1 MQAKAAAPEA
11 QPRPGLGPDPERSSR
26 ARALLGTGRGSER
39 GLDGRSR
46 GSAILTNQVPTNP
59 AKPKAG
65 RLAPPAEGSPVPA
78 PGTRQV
84 GCDRGHRPSGH
95 RGDLGPFNPGLPVEV
110 PVWLAINLKQ
120 RQKCRLIPPEWM
132 DVGKL
137 EEIRDQERKE
147 DTFTPMPSPYYMELT
162 KLLLNYASDNIPR
175 ADEIRTLVK
184 DTWDTRMA
192 KLRLSADSFVRQQEA
207 HAKLDNLTL
216 MEINS
221 TGTFLTQA
229 LDHMYK
235 LRTNLQPG
243 EGSHSQ
249 EF

>member
-1 MQAKAAAPEA
+1 SS
-11 QPRPGLGPDPERSSR
+11 DPEFVF
-26 ARALLGTGRGSER
+26 
-39 GLDGRSR
+39 
-46 GSAILTNQVPTNP
+46 Q
-59 AKPKAG
+59 
-65 RLAPPAEGSPVPA
+65 
-78 PGTRQV
+78 
-84 GCDRGHRPSGH
+84 
-95 RGDLGPFNPGLPVEV
+95 GDLGPFNPGLPVEV

-175 ADEIRTLVK
+175 ADKIRTLVK
-184 DTWDTRMA
+184 DTWDTRVA

-216 MEINS
+216 MEINT

-243 EGSHSQ
+243 ESSHSQ
-249 EF
+249 DF

>member
-1 MQAKAAAPEA
+1 MGSEGGRG
-11 QPRPGLGPDPERSSR
+11 RPGAIPVRSR
-26 ARALLGTGRGSER
+26 FRLGTIPV
-39 GLDGRSR
+39 RSR
-46 GSAILTNQVPTNP
+46 FHPGSTP
-59 AKPKAG
+59 
-65 RLAPPAEGSPVPA
+65 
-78 PGTRQV
+78 
-84 GCDRGHRPSGH
+84 
-95 RGDLGPFNPGLPVEV
+95 GDLGPFNPGLPVEV

-184 DTWDTRMA
+184 DTWDTRVA

-216 MEINS
+216 MEINT

-235 LRTNLQPG
+235 LRRNLQPA

-249 EF
+249 DF

>member
-1 MQAKAAAPEA
+1 MGSEGGRG
-11 QPRPGLGPDPERSSR
+11 RPGAIPVRSR
-26 ARALLGTGRGSER
+26 FRLGTIPV
-39 GLDGRSR
+39 RSR
-46 GSAILTNQVPTNP
+46 FHPGSTP
-59 AKPKAG
+59 
-65 RLAPPAEGSPVPA
+65 
-78 PGTRQV
+78 
-84 GCDRGHRPSGH
+84 
-95 RGDLGPFNPGLPVEV
+95 GDLGPFNPGLPVEV

-184 DTWDTRMA
+184 DTWDTRVA

-207 HAKLDNLTL
+207 HAK
-216 MEINS
+216 ME
-221 TGTFLTQA
+221 
-229 LDHMYK
+229 
-235 LRTNLQPG
+235 PG
-243 EGSHSQ
+243 QGSATTRHCDTHHDPAGAEKAPESK
-249 EF
+249 EKG

>member
-1 MQAKAAAPEA
+1 MTGTGGTGLGEEAVQPPQEDWEGAVLSPTFFGVCAAPESW
-11 QPRPGLGPDPERSSR
+11 LGVS
-26 ARALLGTGRGSER
+26 
-39 GLDGRSR
+39 
-46 GSAILTNQVPTNP
+46 
-59 AKPKAG
+59 
-65 RLAPPAEGSPVPA
+65 GSPGA
-78 PGTRQV
+78 DQNPGSPQGDPRDSREMEFVAVTPV
-84 GCDRGHRPSGH
+84 KHLEI
-95 RGDLGPFNPGLPVEV
+95 GDLGPFNPGLPVEV

-243 EGSHSQ
+243 ESSHSQ
-249 EF
+249 DF

>member
-1 MQAKAAAPEA
+1 ME
-11 QPRPGLGPDPERSSR
+11 
-26 ARALLGTGRGSER
+26 
-39 GLDGRSR
+39 
-46 GSAILTNQVPTNP
+46 
-59 AKPKAG
+59 
-65 RLAPPAEGSPVPA
+65 PAEVEFLAEKELVTIVPNFSL
-78 PGTRQV
+78 
-84 GCDRGHRPSGH
+84 DRIHLIG
-95 RGDLGPFNPGLPVEV
+95 GDLGPFNPGLPVEV

-216 MEINS
+216 MEIN
-221 TGTFLTQA
+221 TAGTFLTQA

-243 EGSHSQ
+243 ESSHSQ
-249 EF
+249 DF

>member
-1 MQAKAAAPEA
+1 ME
-11 QPRPGLGPDPERSSR
+11 
-26 ARALLGTGRGSER
+26 
-39 GLDGRSR
+39 
-46 GSAILTNQVPTNP
+46 
-59 AKPKAG
+59 
-65 RLAPPAEGSPVPA
+65 PAEAEFLAEKELVTIPSLLPYSPLQFVF
-78 PGTRQV
+78 Q
-84 GCDRGHRPSGH
+84 
-95 RGDLGPFNPGLPVEV
+95 GDLGPFNPGLPVEV

-132 DVGKL
+132 DVEKL
-137 EEIRDQERKE
+137 EEIRDRERKE

-162 KLLLNYASDNIPR
+162 KLLLNYASDNIPK

-192 KLRLSADSFVRQQEA
+192 KLRLSADSFVRQQEV

-216 MEINS
+216 MEINT

-243 EGSHSQ
+243 EGAHSQ
-249 EF
+249 DF

>member
-1 MQAKAAAPEA
+1 ME
-11 QPRPGLGPDPERSSR
+11 
-26 ARALLGTGRGSER
+26 
-39 GLDGRSR
+39 
-46 GSAILTNQVPTNP
+46 
-59 AKPKAG
+59 
-65 RLAPPAEGSPVPA
+65 PAEVEFLAEKELVTIVPNFSL
-78 PGTRQV
+78 
-84 GCDRGHRPSGH
+84 DRIHLIG
-95 RGDLGPFNPGLPVEV
+95 GDLGPFNPGLPVEV

-132 DVGKL
+132 DVALAGSLIRQTQEKL

-162 KLLLNYASDNIPR
+162 KLLLNYASDNIPK

-184 DTWDTRMA
+184 DTWDTRVA

-216 MEINS
+216 MEINT

-235 LRTNLQPG
+235 LRTNLQPA
-243 EGSHSQ
+243 E
-249 EF
+249 